1 MLNDLIKLT
10 DWISKLK
17 RDNEDIKLS
26 KCSKDNNLEP
36 LLKENQ
42 KLTKDNNDL
51 HLQMIQLKEDID
63 LREIKVKSQLKT
75 IQGETKELKFTE
87 E

>member
-1 MLNDLIKLT
+1 
-10 DWISKLK
+10 
-17 RDNEDIKLS
+17 
-26 KCSKDNNLEP
+26 
-36 LLKENQ
+36 
-42 KLTKDNNDL
+42 
-51 HLQMIQLKEDID
+51 MIQLKEDID